1 MYLKSLEL
9 TGFKSF
15 AEAKINFPT
24 GVTAVVGPNGTGKSN
39 IVDAILW
46 VLGEQSPKSALR
58 CEKMEDVIFN
68 GTETRKPLGLAEV
81 SLVMSGLSQ
90 PNPGD
95 PPLLPPEFGDYHEI
109 MVTRRLYRN
118 GDSEYLINKVAC
130 RLKDIRSLL
139 LDTIAGTKGHTVIEQ
154 GQIEAI
160 LNSSPV
166 QRRELIEETAGIV
179 RYKKQKAEALRK
191 LEATGQNLS
200 RVRDIIAEVKQRM
213 NALDRQARQA
223 KNYQVLLDEARAL
236 EIRLLVQEHRALQG
250 RQRMVEAESASLDAQ
265 ESAQAAEQAQLVT
278 QLEAIRVRMLDGD
291 DALMRRRDEI
301 GRLEQQQAQA
311 LRTSEVERSRAELF
325 GQQRAQANEQLI
337 RLESERERAV
347 AEIAARREQLARA
360 ESEMAAGAAALA
372 EQEQSADAMAGRRAS
387 TLEQAEQSRRSLLD
401 LSLPTDVGAAPNTTM
416 ESIVPASLTDAAK
429 ARLETC
435 LGRRQQAEQ
444 RIAALMAER
453 DASIQRGQ
461 QIDGQVRDVEQQL
474 NQQQG
479 RLASVASRAHAL
491 SSVVREEM
499 GYGRDGDDSVAS
511 LRKSCAGVKEAVAEW
526 LDVPERFERAME
538 AALGERLRAWMVDK
552 PADARQ
558 AIEFLK
564 QKGLGRGT
572 FVPANPRWSKS
583 SRTHGWWDGLKGR
596 PGVLGLATDLVK
608 AASRTHDVCATL
620 FDGIVVV
627 DSLEQA
633 VALWEGGQW
642 TAPEGPTFVT
652 LEGEVLDAAGVM
664 TGGTTGG
671 LLQRR
676 REIQELETQ
685 QVDLTRAIEHV
696 NSALARLTA
705 EREQLAAGRRHMDEQ
720 IREAEQQRIA
730 ALLEERGVREAGL
743 AELDEALRKMEEEH
757 RIVQNRLTE
766 SRVAVEALRGRC
778 GHGRADVERLVN
790 GQEDATVRTQSLKGQ
805 LHTLAESIAQSQ
817 AERGRQ
823 ETLFQELNKRVV
835 ELRQE
840 LVKAQETH
848 AQEMQLVRQVERSLE
863 TARQALGT
871 SRDARTGIEVR
882 RAEIRT
888 QLGTVEGTLTG
899 TYQLAVEEA
908 LLREPEESAAAS
920 REELEAGTAM
930 VREELQKIRGR
941 LERMGPINLASIE
954 EHREQEERYRFLTTQ
969 EADLSQSVQSLREI
983 ITRINRTTKQMFEE
997 TFKDLQQK
1005 FSEVF
1010 GRLFPG
1016 GRAELILVEPEID
1029 PETGKQKDEEP
1040 GVDIAAQPPGKRLKG
1055 ITMLSGGEKT
1065 LTAMALI
1072 FASFLIRPTPFCI
1085 LDEIDAPLDEE
1096 NIERFAAVLR
1106 ELAADAQFLVI
1117 THNKRTMAVADS
1129 LFGVTMEEPGVSKTI
1144 SVRLADL
1151 QPA

>member
-81 SLVMSGLSQ
+81 SLVLSGLSQ
-90 PNPGD
+90 PSPGD

-130 RLKDIRSLL
+130 RLKDVRSLL

-265 ESAQAAEQAQLVT
+265 ESAQAAEQARLVA
-278 QLEAIRVRMLDGD
+278 QLEAIRLRMLDGD

-401 LSLPTDVGAAPNTTM
+401 LSLPTDVGAAPNTM

-435 LGRRQQAEQ
+435 LGRRQQSEQ

-583 SRTHGWWDGLKGR
+583 SRPHGWWNGLKGR

-608 AASRTHDVCATL
+608 AASHTHDVCATL

-627 DSLEQA
+627 ESLDQA
-633 VALWEGGQW
+633 VALWEGGEW

-685 QVDLTRAIEHV
+685 QAELTRAIEHV

-705 EREQLAAGRRHMDEQ
+705 EREQLASGRRHMDEQ
-720 IREAEQQRIA
+720 IRDAEQQRIA
-730 ALLEERGVREAGL
+730 ALLDEREVREAGL
-743 AELDEALRKMEEEH
+743 AELDEALRKMEAEH
-757 RIVQNRLTE
+757 LAVQRRLTE
-766 SRVAVEALRGRC
+766 SRVAVEGLRGRC
-778 GHGRADVERLVN
+778 EHCRADVERLLK
-790 GQEDATVRTQSLKGQ
+790 GQEESAVHTQSLKEQ
-805 LHTLAESIAQSQ
+805 LDALAESIAHSQ

-823 ETLFQELNKRVV
+823 EALFQELNKRVV

-840 LVKAQETH
+840 LVRAQETH
-848 AQEMQLVRQVERSLE
+848 AQEMQLVRQVEHSLE
-863 TARQALGT
+863 AARQALAA

-888 QLGTVEGTLTG
+888 QLGMVEGTLTG
-899 TYQLAVEEA
+899 TYQLPVEEA

-920 REELEAGTAM
+920 RGELEAGTAM

-983 ITRINRTTKQMFEE
+983 IVKINRTTKQMFEE

>member
-15 AEAKINFPT
+15 AEAKIGFPT
-24 GVTAVVGPNGTGKSN
+24 GVTAIVGPNGTGKSN

-68 GTETRKPLGLAEV
+68 GTEARKPLGMAEV
-81 SLVMSGLSQ
+81 SLIMSGLSQ
-90 PNPGD
+90 PEPGA
-95 PPLLPPEFGDYHEI
+95 PPLLPPEFGDYHEV

-139 LDTIAGTKGHTVIEQ
+139 MDTIAGTKGHTVIEQ
-154 GQIEAI
+154 GRIEEI
-160 LNSSPV
+160 LNASPL

-191 LEATGQNLS
+191 MDATTQNLS
-200 RVRDIIAEVKQRM
+200 RVRDIIAEVKQRL
-213 NALDRQARQA
+213 NALERQA
-223 KNYQVLLDEARAL
+223 KQARNYQVLQDEARAI
-236 EIRLLVQEHRALQG
+236 EIRLLVREHRALQG
-250 RQRMVEAESASLDAQ
+250 RQRVVEAELAALDEQ
-265 ESAQAAEQAQLVT
+265 ESAQAAEQARFVA
-278 QLEAIRVRMLDGD
+278 QLEEIRVRMLDGD

-325 GQQRAQANEQLI
+325 GQQRAQAGEQLI
-337 RLESERERAV
+337 RLEAERERAV
-347 AEIAARREQLARA
+347 AEVAGRRAQLAQA
-360 ESEMAAGAAALA
+360 EADMAAGAKGLA
-372 EQEQSADAMAGRRAS
+372 EQERSANAIAGRRAS
-387 TLEQAEQSRRSLLD
+387 TLEQAERSRRSLLA
-401 LSLPTDVGAAPNTTM
+401 LSMPSESGAATA
-416 ESIVPASLTDAAK
+416 ESLAPGTLTAAATAK
-429 ARLETC
+429 LERC
-435 LGRRQQAEQ
+435 LAHRGQAEQ
-444 RIAALMAER
+444 RIAQAQQER
-453 DASIQRGQ
+453 EASLRRGQ
-461 QIDGQVRDVEQQL
+461 QIDEQMREVEQQL
-474 NQQQG
+474 SRQQG
-479 RLASVASRAHAL
+479 QLASAESRAHAL

-499 GYGRDGDDSVAS
+499 GYGREGDDSVAS
-511 LRKSCAGVKEAVAEW
+511 LRKSCAGVKESVAEW
-526 LDVPERFERAME
+526 LEVPERFERAME
-538 AALGERLRAWMVDK
+538 AALGERLRAWMVGN

-564 QKGLGRGT
+564 HKGLGRGT
-572 FVPANPRWSKS
+572 FVPANPRWAKGG
-583 SRTHGWWDGLKGR
+583 RTHGWWAGLKDQ
-596 PGVLGLATDLVK
+596 PGVLGLAVDLVK
-608 AASRTHDVCATL
+608 AASHSHDVCATL

-627 DSLEQA
+627 DSLERA

-642 TAPEGPTFVT
+642 TAPDGPTFAT
-652 LEGEVLDAAGVM
+652 LDGDVLDAAGVM

-676 REIQELETQ
+676 REIHELEKQ
-685 QVDLTRAIEHV
+685 QAEFARAIETLK
-696 NSALARLTA
+696 NTCAQLAA
-705 EREQLAAGRRHMDEQ
+705 EREQLAAARMQLEERVRD
-720 IREAEQQRIA
+720 AEQQRMA
-730 ALLEERGVREAGL
+730 ALLEERAVREAGL
-743 AELDEALRKMEEEH
+743 AELDEALRKMEAEH
-757 RIVQNRLTE
+757 LEVQRQLTE

-778 GHGRADVERLVN
+778 EHCRADVARLLKA
-790 GQEDATVRTQSLKGQ
+790 QEEGTEQAQSLKGQ
-805 LHTLAESIAQSQ
+805 IETLTASIARSQ
-817 AERGRQ
+817 AERARQ
-823 ETLFQELNKRVV
+823 ETLFQELNRRVAD
-835 ELRQE
+835 LRQE
-840 LVKAQETH
+840 LVKAQEIH
-848 AQEMQLVRQVERSLE
+848 AQEMQLVRQVEQSLE
-863 TARQALGT
+863 AARQALAA
-871 SRDARTGIEVR
+871 SREARTGIEVR

-888 QLGTVEGTLTG
+888 HLGTVEGTLTG
-899 TYQLAVEEA
+899 TYQLSVEET
-908 LLREPEESAAAS
+908 LLREPEAAAS
-920 REELEAGTAM
+920 ATPEEAEAEAATAALRED
-930 VREELQKIRGR
+930 LQKIRGR

-954 EHREQEERYRFLTTQ
+954 EHREHEERYKFLTTQ

-983 ITRINRTTKQMFEE
+983 ITKINRTTKQMFEQ
-997 TFKDLQQK
+997 TFADLQQK
-1005 FSEVF
+1005 FGEVF

-1016 GRAELILVEPEID
+1016 GRAELVLVEPEVD
-1029 PETGKQKDEEP
+1029 PETGKQKDEEH

-1055 ITMLSGGEKT
+1055 LTMLSGGEKT

-1096 NIERFAAVLR
+1096 NINRFTTVLR

>member
-15 AEAKINFPT
+15 AEAKIGFPT
-24 GVTAVVGPNGTGKSN
+24 GVTAIVGPNGTGKSN

-68 GTETRKPLGLAEV
+68 GTEARKPLGMAEV
-81 SLVMSGLSQ
+81 SLIMSGLSQ
-90 PNPGD
+90 PEPGA
-95 PPLLPPEFGDYHEI
+95 PPLLPPEFGDYHEV

-139 LDTIAGTKGHTVIEQ
+139 MDTIAGTKGHTVIEQ
-154 GQIEAI
+154 GRIEEI
-160 LNSSPV
+160 LNASPV

-191 LEATGQNLS
+191 MDATTQNLS
-200 RVRDIIAEVKQRM
+200 RVRDIIAEVKQRL
-213 NALDRQARQA
+213 NALERQARQA
-223 KNYQVLLDEARAL
+223 RNYQVLQDEARTL
-236 EIRLLVQEHRALQG
+236 EIRLLVREHRAFREQ
-250 RQRMVEAESASLDAQ
+250 QRVVEAELAVLDEQ
-265 ESAQAAEQAQLVT
+265 ESAQAAEQARFVT
-278 QLEAIRVRMLDGD
+278 QLEDIRVRMLAGD

-301 GRLEQQQAQA
+301 GRFEQQQAQA

-325 GQQRAQANEQLI
+325 VQQRAQANERLV
-337 RLESERERAV
+337 RLEAERERADADV
-347 AEIAARREQLARA
+347 ADRRAQLAQA
-360 ESEMAAGAAALA
+360 EAQMAAGMKALA
-372 EQEQSADAMAGRRAS
+372 EQEQAANAMAGRRAS
-387 TLEQAEQSRRSLLD
+387 TLEQAEQSRRGLLA
-401 LSLPTDVGAAPNTTM
+401 LSLPSGAGAAA
-416 ESIVPASLTDAAK
+416 ESGMPSTLTAAAK
-429 ARLETC
+429 ARLEQC
-435 LGRRQQAEQ
+435 LAHRRQAEQ
-444 RIAALMAER
+444 RIAQAQQER
-453 DASIQRGQ
+453 EASIRRGQ
-461 QIDGQVRDVEQQL
+461 QIDEQMRDAEQKL

-479 RLASVASRAHAL
+479 QLASVASRAHAL
-491 SSVVREEM
+491 GSVVREEM
-499 GYGRDGDDSVAS
+499 GYGREGDDSVAS
-511 LRKSCAGVKEAVAEW
+511 LRKSCAGVKESVAEW
-526 LDVPERFERAME
+526 LEVPERFERAME
-538 AALGERLRAWMVDK
+538 AALGERLRAWMVDQ

-558 AIEFLK
+558 AIEFMK

-583 SRTHGWWDGLKGR
+583 GRTHGWWAGLKDQ
-596 PGVLGLATDLVK
+596 PGVLGLAADLVK
-608 AASRTHDVCATL
+608 AAAHSHDVCATL
-620 FDGIVVV
+620 FDGVVV
-627 DSLEQA
+627 VESLERA

-642 TAPEGPTFVT
+642 TAPDGPTFVT
-652 LEGEVLDAAGVM
+652 LDGDVLDAAGVM

-676 REIQELETQ
+676 REIHELEKQ
-685 QVDLTRAIEHV
+685 QVELSRTIETLNTACAQLTID
-696 NSALARLTA
+696 
-705 EREQLAAGRRHMDEQ
+705 REQLAATRRQLEEQ
-720 IREAEQQRIA
+720 LRDAEQQRIA
-730 ALLEERGVREAGL
+730 ALLEEREAREAGL

-757 RIVQNRLTE
+757 RAVQRQLTE
-766 SRVAVEALRGRC
+766 SRVAVEGLRGRC
-778 GHGRADVERLVN
+778 EHCRADVTRLLKA
-790 GQEDATVRTQSLKGQ
+790 QEEGTAQAQSLKGQ
-805 LHTLAESIAQSQ
+805 LDTLAASIAQSQ
-817 AERGRQ
+817 AERARQ
-823 ETLFQELNKRVV
+823 DDSCQELNARVV
-835 ELRQE
+835 NLRQE
-840 LVKAQETH
+840 LVAAQEAH
-848 AQEMQLVRQVERSLE
+848 AQEQQAVRRIEQSLE
-863 TARQALGT
+863 AARQALAA
-871 SRDARTGIEVR
+871 SREARMGIEVR

-888 QLGTVEGTLTG
+888 HLGTVEGTLTG

-908 LLREPEESAAAS
+908 LLREPEESAS
-920 REELEAGTAM
+920 VTREEAQAATVS

-954 EHREQEERYRFLTTQ
+954 EHREHEERYKFLTTQ

-983 ITRINRTTKQMFEE
+983 ITKINRTTKQMFEE
-997 TFKDLQQK
+997 TFNDLQQK
-1005 FSEVF
+1005 FGEVF

-1016 GRAELILVEPEID
+1016 GRAELILVEPEVD

-1040 GVDIAAQPPGKRLKG
+1040 GVDIVAQPPGKRLKG

-1096 NIERFAAVLR
+1096 NITRFTTVLR
-1106 ELAADAQFLVI
+1106 ELSTDAQFLVI

>member
-15 AEAKINFPT
+15 AEAKIGFPT

-68 GTETRKPLGLAEV
+68 GTEARKPLGMAEV

-90 PNPGD
+90 PESGA
-95 PPLLPPEFGDYHEI
+95 PPLLPPEFGDYHEV

-130 RLKDIRSLL
+130 RLKDVRSLL
-139 LDTIAGTKGHTVIEQ
+139 MDTIAGTKGHTVIEQ
-154 GQIEAI
+154 GRIEEI
-160 LNSSPV
+160 LNASPL

-191 LEATGQNLS
+191 MDATTQNLS
-200 RVRDIIAEVKQRM
+200 RVRDIIAEVKQRL
-213 NALDRQARQA
+213 NALERQARQA
-223 KNYQVLLDEARAL
+223 KNYQVLQDEARTL
-236 EIRLLVQEHRALQG
+236 EIRLLVREHRALQG
-250 RQRMVEAESASLDAQ
+250 QQRVVEVELAALDAQ
-265 ESAQAAEQAQLVT
+265 ESAQAAEQARFVA
-278 QLEAIRVRMLDGD
+278 QLEEIRVRMLEGD

-325 GQQRAQANEQLI
+325 GQQRAQADDQLS
-337 RLESERERAV
+337 RLEGAREQAV
-347 AEIAARREQLARA
+347 AEAADRRAQLARA
-360 ESEMAAGAAALA
+360 EAEMEAGAKELA
-372 EQEQSADAMAGRRAS
+372 ERERHAQSIAGRRAA
-387 TLEQAEQSRRSLLD
+387 TVEQAEQSRRSLLA
-401 LSLPTDVGAAPNTTM
+401 LSLPQADGAA
-416 ESIVPASLTDAAK
+416 ESVMPGTLTAAATAK
-429 ARLETC
+429 LEQC
-435 LGRRQQAEQ
+435 LAHRRQAEQ
-444 RIAALMAER
+444 RIAAVQQAQQ
-453 DASIQRGQ
+453 AAVQRGQ
-461 QIDGQVRDVEQQL
+461 QLDEQVRETEQQL
-474 NQQQG
+474 SRQRGQ
-479 RLASVASRAHAL
+479 LASVESRCHAL

-499 GYGRDGDDSVAS
+499 GYGREGDDSVAS

-526 LDVPERFERAME
+526 LEVPERFERAME
-538 AALGERLRAWMVDK
+538 AVLGERLHAWMVGQ
-552 PADARQ
+552 PADAQQ

-564 QKGLGRGT
+564 KKGLGRGT
-572 FVPANPRWSKS
+572 FVPVKPRWSTGGG
-583 SRTHGWWDGLKGR
+583 RHGWWNGLKDQA
-596 PGVLGLATDLVK
+596 GVLGLAADLAK
-608 AASRTHDVCATL
+608 AAAHSHDVCATL
-620 FDGIVVV
+620 FDGVVV
-627 DSLEQA
+627 VESLDQA
-633 VALWEGGQW
+633 VRLWEGGQW
-642 TAPEGPTFVT
+642 TAPDGPTFVT
-652 LEGEVLDAAGVM
+652 LDGDVLDAAGIM

-676 REIQELETQ
+676 REIHELEQ
-685 QVDLTRAIEHV
+685 QQMELARAIE
-696 NSALARLTA
+696 ALNDACARLTA
-705 EREQLAAGRRHMDEQ
+705 EREHLAATRRQLDGQ
-720 IREAEQQRIA
+720 VRDAEQQRIA
-730 ALLEERGVREAGL
+730 ALLEERAAREAGL
-743 AELDEALRKMEEEH
+743 AELDDALRQMEEEH
-757 RIVQNRLTE
+757 VAVQRQLTE
-766 SRVAVEALRGRC
+766 SRVVVEALRGRC
-778 GHGRADVERLVN
+778 ERCQADVARLLAE
-790 GQEDATVRTQSLKGQ
+790 QEEGTAQMQALKGQ
-805 LHTLAESIAQSQ
+805 LDQLAASITQSQ
-817 AERGRQ
+817 AERSRQ
-823 ETLFQELNKRVV
+823 EALFQELNRRVV
-835 ELRQE
+835 DLRQN
-840 LVKAQETH
+840 LVRTQEIH
-848 AQEMQLVRQVERSLE
+848 AQDMQKARQIEQSLE
-863 TARQALGT
+863 AARQALAA
-871 SRDARTGIEVR
+871 SREVRMGVEVR

-888 QLGTVEGTLTG
+888 HLGTVEGTLTG
-899 TYQLAVEEA
+899 TYQLSAEEV
-908 LLREPEESAAAS
+908 LLREPEESAS
-920 REELEAGTAM
+920 ITREEAETATASL
-930 VREELQKIRGR
+930 REDLQKIRGR

-983 ITRINRTTKQMFEE
+983 IVKINRTTKQMFEQ
-997 TFKDLQQK
+997 TFTDLQQK
-1005 FSEVF
+1005 FGEVF

-1016 GRAELILVEPEID
+1016 GRAELVLVEPEID
-1029 PETGKQKDEEP
+1029 PETGKQKDEEH

-1096 NIERFAAVLR
+1096 NIGRFTTVLR

>member
-15 AEAKINFPT
+15 AEARISFPT

-68 GTETRKPLGLAEV
+68 GTETRKPLGMAEV
-81 SLVMSGLSQ
+81 SLVLSGLSE
-90 PNPGD
+90 PRPGD
-95 PPLLPPEFGDYHEI
+95 RPLLPPEFGDYHEI

-139 LDTIAGTKGHTVIEQ
+139 MDTIAGTKGHTVIEQ
-154 GQIEAI
+154 GQIEEI
-160 LNSSPV
+160 LNASPV

-200 RVRDIIAEVKQRM
+200 RVRDIIAEVKQRL
-213 NALDRQARQA
+213 NALERQARQA
-223 KNYQVLLDEARAL
+223 KNYQVLLDQARML
-236 EIRLLVQEHRALQG
+236 EIRLLAREHRALQS
-250 RQRMVEAESASLDAQ
+250 RQCVVEAESAELDGR
-265 ESAQAAEQAQLVT
+265 ESAQAAEQARLVT
-278 QLEAIRVRMLDGD
+278 QLEAIRVRMLEGD
-291 DALMRRRDEI
+291 QALLKRRDEI

-325 GQQRAQANEQLI
+325 GQQRAQAQEQLA
-337 RLESERERAV
+337 RLEGDRERVA
-347 AEIAARREQLARA
+347 AEIAARREQLALA
-360 ESEMAAGAAALA
+360 EAEMAAGAAALQD
-372 EQEQSADAMAGRRAS
+372 QEAAANAMAGRRAS
-387 TLEQAEQSRRSLLD
+387 TLEQAEQSRRGLLA
-401 LSLPTDVGAAPNTTM
+401 LSLSPDAGAAPNTI
-416 ESIVPASLTDAAK
+416 ESVMPESLTAAAK
-429 ARLETC
+429 TRLEPC
-435 LGRRQQAEQ
+435 LARRGQAEQ
-444 RIAALMAER
+444 RIAVLTAER
-453 DASIQRGQ
+453 EASVRRGQ
-461 QIDGQVRDVEQQL
+461 QIDGELREAEQHL

-479 RLASVASRAHAL
+479 QLAAAESRCQAL
-491 SSVVREEM
+491 KSVVREEM
-499 GYGRDGDDSVAS
+499 GYGREGDESVAS
-511 LRKSCAGVKEAVAEW
+511 LRKSCAGVQEAVAEW

-538 AALGERLRAWMVDK
+538 AALGERLRAWMVGQ
-552 PADARQ
+552 PGDARQ

-564 QKGLGRGT
+564 QQGLGRGT
-572 FVPANPRWSKS
+572 FVPAHPRWSTS
-583 SRTHGWWDGLKGR
+583 GRAQGWWSGLKEQ
-596 PGVLGLATDLVK
+596 PGVLGLAVELVH
-608 AASRTHDVCATL
+608 AAAQTQAVCATL
-620 FDGIVVV
+620 FDGVVV
-627 DSLEQA
+627 VESLERA
-633 VALWEGGQW
+633 VALWEAGQW
-642 TAPEGPTFVT
+642 TAPDGPTFVT

-676 REIQELETQ
+676 REIQELERQ
-685 QVDLTRAIEHV
+685 QAEVARAIQASNGV
-696 NSALARLTA
+696 CARLTA
-705 EREQLAAGRRHMDEQ
+705 ERESLAARQRQVDEQ
-720 IREAEQQRIA
+720 VREAEQQRIA
-730 ALLEERGVREAGL
+730 AMLEEREVREAGL
-743 AELDEALRKMEEEH
+743 AELDEALRAMEEEH
-757 RIVQNRLTE
+757 LAAQRRLTE

-778 GHGRADVERLVN
+778 EHCRGDVERL
-790 GQEDATVRTQSLKGQ
+790 LKGQ
-805 LHTLAESIAQSQ
+805 EESASRGQSLAQQLEALAGSIARCE
-817 AERGRQ
+817 AERARH
-823 ETLFQELNKRVV
+823 EALFQEVNKRVV

-840 LVKAQETH
+840 LVRAQEAH
-848 AQEMQLVRQVERSLE
+848 AEEQQEVRRIEQSLE
-863 TARQALGT
+863 AARQALAA

-888 QLGTVEGTLTG
+888 QLATVEGTLTG
-899 TYQLAVEEA
+899 TYQLAVDEA
-908 LLREPEESAAAS
+908 LLAEPEEPATATSEETEGRTAA
-920 REELEAGTAM
+920 L
-930 VREELQKIRGR
+930 REELQKLRGR

-954 EHREQEERYRFLTTQ
+954 EHREQEERHRFLTTQ

-983 ITRINRTTKQMFEE
+983 ITKINRTTKQMFEE
-997 TFKDLQQK
+997 TFNELQLK
-1005 FSEVF
+1005 FGEVF

-1016 GRAELILVEPEID
+1016 GRAELVLVEPEID

-1096 NIERFAAVLR
+1096 NIGRFTTVLR

>member
-15 AEAKINFPT
+15 AEAKIGFPS
-24 GVTAVVGPNGTGKSN
+24 GVTAIVGPNGTGKSN

-68 GTETRKPLGLAEV
+68 GTEARKPLGMAEV

-90 PNPGD
+90 PEPGA
-95 PPLLPPEFGDYHEI
+95 PPLLPPEFGDYHEV

-139 LDTIAGTKGHTVIEQ
+139 MDTIAGTKGHTVIEQ
-154 GQIEAI
+154 GRIEEI
-160 LNSSPV
+160 LNASPL

-191 LEATGQNLS
+191 MDATTQNLS
-200 RVRDIIAEVKQRM
+200 RVRDIIAEVKQRL
-213 NALDRQARQA
+213 NALERQA
-223 KNYQVLLDEARAL
+223 KQAKHYQVLLDNARTL
-236 EIRLLVQEHRALQG
+236 EVQLLVREHRALQG
-250 RQRMVEAESASLDAQ
+250 QQRVVEAELATLDQQ
-265 ESAQAAEQAQLVT
+265 ESAQAAEQARFVA
-278 QLEAIRVRMLDGD
+278 QLEEIRVRMLEGD
-291 DALMRRRDEI
+291 NALMRRRDEI

-311 LRTSEVERSRAELF
+311 LRTSEVERSRADLF

-337 RLESERERAV
+337 RLEAERERAV
-347 AEIAARREQLARA
+347 AEVAERRAQLAQAEADMAAGVKGLAEREQLAN
-360 ESEMAAGAAALA
+360 
-372 EQEQSADAMAGRRAS
+372 AMAGRRAS
-387 TLEQAEQSRRSLLD
+387 TLEQAEQSRRGLLA
-401 LSLPTDVGAAPNTTM
+401 LSLPSSGGASDA
-416 ESIVPASLTDAAK
+416 SAVPGTLTAAAK
-429 ARLETC
+429 AKLEQC
-435 LGRRQQAEQ
+435 LARRQQAERQ
-444 RIAALMAER
+444 IVQAQQER
-453 DASIQRGQ
+453 DASAQHGQ
-461 QIDGQVRDVEQQL
+461 QIDERLRETEQQL

-479 RLASVASRAHAL
+479 HLAAAESRCHAL
-491 SSVVREEM
+491 NSVVREEM
-499 GYGRDGDDSVAS
+499 GYGREGDDSVVS

-538 AALGERLRAWMVDK
+538 AALGERLRAWMVEK

-564 QKGLGRGT
+564 TKGLGRGT
-572 FVPANPRWSKS
+572 FVPAKPRWSS
-583 SRTHGWWDGLKGR
+583 SGRAHDWWAGLKAE
-596 PGVLGLATDLVK
+596 PGVLGLAADLVK
-608 AASRTHDVCATL
+608 AAAGSQDVCATL
-620 FDGIVVV
+620 FNSVVV
-627 DSLEQA
+627 VESLDHA
-633 VALWEGGQW
+633 VRLWENGRW
-642 TAPEGPTFVT
+642 TAPDGPVFVT
-652 LEGEVLDAAGVM
+652 LDGDVLDAAGVM

-676 REIQELETQ
+676 REIHDLETQ
-685 QVDLTRAIEHV
+685 QAEFARAIETLRKTC
-696 NSALARLTA
+696 AQLTA
-705 EREQLAAGRRHMDEQ
+705 EREQLAVRRQQLDGQ
-720 IREAEQQRIA
+720 VRDAEQQRIA
-730 ALLEERGVREAGL
+730 ALLEERAAREAGL
-743 AELDEALRKMEEEH
+743 AELDEALRKMEQEH
-757 RIVQNRLTE
+757 LAVQRQLTE
-766 SRVAVEALRGRC
+766 SRVAAEALRARC
-778 GHGRADVERLVN
+778 EHCRADVARLLKA
-790 GQEDATVRTQSLKGQ
+790 QEEGTAQAQALQGQ
-805 LHTLAESIAQSQ
+805 LDTLAASIAQSQ
-817 AERGRQ
+817 AERSRQ
-823 ETLFQELNKRVV
+823 EVLFQELNRRVV

-840 LVKAQETH
+840 LVKAQEAH
-848 AQEMQLVRQVERSLE
+848 AQDMQAARQVEQSLDA
-863 TARQALGT
+863 ARQALAA
-871 SRDARTGIEVR
+871 SREARMGVEVR

-888 QLGTVEGTLTG
+888 HLGTVEGTLTG

-908 LLREPEESAAAS
+908 LLREPEEPTSATREEAEAAAVS
-920 REELEAGTAM
+920 L
-930 VREELQKIRGR
+930 REELQKIRGR

-954 EHREQEERYRFLTTQ
+954 EHREHEERYTFLTTQ

-983 ITRINRTTKQMFEE
+983 ISKINRTTKQMFEQ
-997 TFKDLQQK
+997 TFSDLQKK
-1005 FSEVF
+1005 FGEVF
-1010 GRLFPG
+1010 ARLFPG
-1016 GRAELILVEPEID
+1016 GRAELILVEPDID
-1029 PETGKQKDEEP
+1029 PETGKQKDEEH
-1040 GVDIAAQPPGKRLKG
+1040 GVDIVAQPPGKRLKG

-1096 NIERFAAVLR
+1096 NIGRFTTVLR
-1106 ELAADAQFLVI
+1106 ELATDAQFLVI